1 MLSHNLKKIL
11 YIFCISIVCLF
22 FSISSL
28 AQQENWPKDLSIG
41 TGSVGGGMYM
51 GGSALSKVI
60 NDMIPGLKST
70 VEITGAAEANVALI
84 KAKEIDIGMSTSTTS
99 WESFNA
105 KGYAEGKPE
114 KVNKDIRALFNGW
127 PNVFMFVTLEKYGI
141 NKLSDF
147 EGKVFSVYTKGSNNN
162 TVAERVL
169 GILGINVNPVY
180 LNATDSVMSLQDG
193 AISGFILGW
202 PNTAVTQLEAE
213 QKVVV
218 ITPNDEE
225 IKKVIDVYP
234 QFLKLTI
241 PGGAYKAVPEPRA
254 GLGSFTSIICDK
266 DLPADLIYTIVSVM
280 YENMNI
286 VKAIW
291 PDLANNMKIEDLLEY
306 SLIPLHA
313 GVVKYV
319 REQGFSVPEKLIPPE
334 AK

>member
-1 MLSHNLKKIL
+1 MLNHNLKKIL

-28 AQQENWPKDLSIG
+28 AQQENWPKSLCIG

-60 NDMIPGLKST
+60 NDMIPGLNST

-147 EGKVFSVYTKGSNNN
+147 EGKVVSVYTKGSNNN
-162 TVAERVL
+162 TVAERIL
-169 GILGINVNPVY
+169 GTLGININPVY
-180 LNATDSVMSLQDG
+180 LNATDSAMSLKDG
-193 AISGFILGW
+193 VISGFILGW
-202 PNTAVTQLEAE
+202 PNTEVIQLEAE
-213 QKVVV
+213 HKVVI

-225 IKKVIDVYP
+225 IKKVMDVYP
-234 QFLKLTI
+234 QYLELTI
-241 PGGAYKAVPEPRA
+241 PGGAYKTVPEPRA
-254 GLGSFTSIICDK
+254 GLGSFTGIVCHK
-266 DLPADLIYTIVSVM
+266 DLPTDLIYTIVSAM
-280 YENMNI
+280 YDNMDI
-286 VKAIW
+286 VKSIW
-291 PDLANNMKIEDLLEY
+291 PTLANNMEIEDLLKY
-306 SLIPLHA
+306 STIPLHT
-313 GVVKYV
+313 GVIKYV
-319 REQGFSVPEKLIPPE
+319 REQGFSIPEKLIPSE